1 MKKFKIATN
10 LSALLVMDIA
20 LIFGFYCLYKNF
32 ELSVLVVMIATF
44 GIGIKI
50 VGETARLIK
59 DNSTK
64 NDGFETYGFEEEY
77 CENCGLHITECE
89 CSGCVGCCEDCEN
102 CSGSCGC
109 NDK

>member
-20 LIFGFYCLYKNF
+20 LLFGFYSLYKNF

-50 VGETARLIK
+50 AAETARLIK
-59 DNSTK
+59 DCKDTQK
-64 NDGFETYGFEEEY
+64 NDEFETYGFGEEY
-77 CENCGLHITECE
+77 CEDCGLYITECE
-89 CSGCVGCCEDCEN
+89 CSDCVGCCEN
-102 CSGSCGC
+102 CSGSCKC
-109 NDK
+109 SSNH